1 MNWLELPSL
10 NSLRAFAAVAETGSF
25 TKAGDALNVSHAAIS
40 QQVRA
45 LEARLDA
52 PLIERSGRGIVLTD
66 AGGQLARELQTGF
79 ETIAKAVA
87 SLADEDLTRP
97 LQITM
102 TPMFAATWLMPRLT
116 DFKHRHPDVELM
128 LNPTVEI
135 VELEPGGVDL
145 AIRAGTDR
153 WPNLH
158 SELLVDTDFVVV
170 AATSLIGDSNI
181 KEPRD
186 LITCP
191 WLQELGTNEVNRW
204 LSAQGV
210 IPAERLN
217 ITHLPGY
224 LLLEG
229 VRNGDG
235 VAATAR
241 SFVEADVKA
250 GRLQILFENA
260 RDDTGYYIVRRHG
273 VMRPPLKAFVNWLKR
288 QT

>member
-52 PLIERSGRGIVLTD
+52 PLIERSGRGIMLTD

-250 GRLQILFENA
+250 GRMQILFENA